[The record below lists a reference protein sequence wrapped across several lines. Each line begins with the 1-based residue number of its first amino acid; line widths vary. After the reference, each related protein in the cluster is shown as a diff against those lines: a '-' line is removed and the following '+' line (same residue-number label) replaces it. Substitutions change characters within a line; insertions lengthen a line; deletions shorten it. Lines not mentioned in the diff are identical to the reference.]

1 MRKYPI
7 GSRPPFVPIFHGSQA
22 LTSPSWGSC
31 SIGCRKC
38 GGNSLSGQAPTGSR
52 AEPQARLS
60 EPRPPKPTCCPAPGL
75 PLYWPGA
82 ASRAETGRG
91 AADPLGE
98 LTCTSLFRPREE
110 ELKGGRV
117 GEGPLPT
124 VCHQRHRS
132 MALNTHDSRG
142 KDTRVSPS
150 IPPGQESHTVDSH
163 IIRSTLPPPA
173 AASMQNSEA
182 QSNNDHVQ

>member
-1 MRKYPI
+1 MGP
-7 GSRPPFVPIFHGSQA
+7 RPLPHHPGA
-22 LTSPSWGSC
+22 LAELAAENVEGTVCLG
-31 SIGCRKC
+31 RLLQTLEL
-38 GGNSLSGQAPTGSR
+38 SLRQG
-52 AEPQARLS
+52 S

-98 LTCTSLFRPREE
+98 LTCTSLFRAREE
-110 ELKGGRV
+110 KLTGGRV

-124 VCHQRHRS
+124 VCHQRPRS

-150 IPPGQESHTVDSH
+150 VPPGQESHTVDIH
-163 IIRSTLPPPA
+163 IIRSTLPHPA
-173 AASMQNSEA
+173 AASSQNSEA
-182 QSNNDHVQ
+182 QSNNDRAQ